1 MQEIEQEAAR
11 QARNSYMR
19 MYRAKNRERIKAIN
33 DRYWA
38 KRAQRE
44 IEEVMEDAQAANS
57 TE

>member
-19 MYRAKNRERIKAIN
+19 MYRAKNREKIKAIN

-44 IEEVMEDAQAANS
+44 IEEVTEDAKENGI
-57 TE
+57 T